1 MARIPMYEQ
10 RNVIGGVQSAP
21 TASSVVRAD
30 DPVAG
35 GLANIANA
43 GAQLGGVLAREEAQK
58 KEDIASVQ
66 VANIISNGRSYWQE
80 DNAKRMNAWK
90 MGDEDLRT
98 GLEKDFDKW
107 AQDQESKLPT
117 DASRNYFKK
126 HMAEMRAGM
135 LTNAYTFMDKSTTQ
149 TLNLQTLDGINTDV
163 SAVTANPD
171 ARNTVAAS
179 RIGAMM
185 ARTDIGEAEKQKAV
199 HEYLQKLDVARQTG
213 LIQRDPLAWYK
224 STYGDLPESLGGK
237 APSVSGGS
245 PAYREAVAANPNL
258 DRFITGLAKLETA
271 GGSKTIKGPNGEDS
285 NNLFNI
291 KDFSASGSGY
301 RAKDV
306 AEGSNDRYRVFE
318 SKDDSKAALVDLLKR
333 KYPGALE
340 AKTPEEFATI
350 LKKNGYA
357 TDPNYV
363 AKLSKVIYGTPAS
376 APSGGAPVAG
386 SDAAFSALPM
396 NVQMQLKQQSEQAM
410 NQQVTRIF
418 SNASVAAATAAVAGQ
433 NIGAT
438 DQVNT
443 DVATAQ
449 AIEAVQRQLPIPM
462 TDVQRQQ
469 VVMQVNQQARI
480 REAQRKDEQGRTVSS
495 FADTLDQNGGNLQA
509 AIASNPQGYAS
520 LPRDQRD
527 WMNKY
532 AGEVATGGTRQTNWQ
547 VYAELTGNPKGLAG
561 VNLEALKYQ
570 LGRDQYDQLRRMQK
584 QSLKEQQEGKKDT
597 FMGDKDAVKQYM
609 AANKISLSDAEEA
622 KLFSAIEQDWQN
634 TQAMSGKKFLT
645 VDERNRVIANNLT
658 KYVTQR
664 GFLWDSKQYGYQITE
679 VPAAEQ
685 AQITAALMLKGI
697 PVTSANVLRY
707 YRQGLELVDKKKV
720 AAPAAPTAKVSP
732 PKTYGQDTGI
742 LPIQ

>member
-199 HEYLQKLDVARQTG
+199 HDYLQKLDVARQTG
-213 LIQRDPLAWYK
+213 LIQRDPLSWYK

-237 APSVSGGS
+237 APSGAATPAQAIANAIYGQESSSGKADTSKVNSQNVTGPMQMMES
-245 PAYREAVAANPNL
+245 TFNGMKKLGLIPESADWRNPTDNKNAGFKWVEYLSQKYNGDPEKVAAAYYAGEKAVNADGTINRHWGNKTRPQ
-258 DRFITGLAKLETA
+258 DPTVGQYVDQVVGRIKKQGGL
-271 GGSKTIKGPNGEDS
+271 
-285 NNLFNI
+285 
-291 KDFSASGSGY
+291 
-301 RAKDV
+301 
-306 AEGSNDRYRVFE
+306 
-318 SKDDSKAALVDLLKR
+318 
-333 KYPGALE
+333 
-340 AKTPEEFATI
+340 PE
-350 LKKNGYA
+350 K
-357 TDPNYV
+357 
-363 AKLSKVIYGTPAS
+363 
-376 APSGGAPVAG
+376 AG
-386 SDAAFSALPM
+386 SDAAFSALPIG
-396 NVQMQLKQQSEQAM
+396 VQMQLKQQSEQAM

-433 NIGAT
+433 NIGVS

-443 DVATAQ
+443 DVAAAQ
-449 AIEAVQRQLPIPM
+449 AIAAVQAKMPVPM

-469 VVMQVNQQARI
+469 VVMQVAQQARI
-480 REAQRKDEQGRTVSS
+480 REGQRKDEQGRMVSS

-509 AIASNPQGYAS
+509 AIAGNPQGYAS
-520 LPRDQRD
+520 LPRDQKD

-547 VYAELTGNPKGLAG
+547 VYAELTNNPKGLAG

-570 LGRDQYDQLRRMQK
+570 LGRDQYDQLRRMQQ

-720 AAPAAPTAKVSP
+720 AAPAAPTAKASP

>member
-1 MARIPMYEQ
+1 MARIPQYEQ

-21 TASSVVRAD
+21 TASSNVRAD
-30 DPVAG
+30 DPMASAVGNLGNALVNVA
-35 GLANIANA
+35 N
-43 GAQLGGVLAREEAQK
+43 VLVREDVQK
-58 KEDIASVQ
+58 KEDIAAVQ
-66 VANIISNGRSYWQE
+66 VANIISDGRSYWQE

-90 MGDEDLRT
+90 MGDEDLRI

-237 APSVSGGS
+237 APSGAATPAQAIANAIYGQESSSGKADTSKVNSQNVTGPMQMMETTFNGMKKLGLIPES
-245 PAYREAVAANPNL
+245 ADWRNPTDNKNAGFKWVEYLSQKYNGDPEKVAAAYYAGEKAVNADGTINRHWGNKTRPQ
-258 DRFITGLAKLETA
+258 DPTVGQYVDQVVGRIKKQGGL
-271 GGSKTIKGPNGEDS
+271 
-285 NNLFNI
+285 
-291 KDFSASGSGY
+291 
-301 RAKDV
+301 
-306 AEGSNDRYRVFE
+306 
-318 SKDDSKAALVDLLKR
+318 
-333 KYPGALE
+333 
-340 AKTPEEFATI
+340 PE
-350 LKKNGYA
+350 K
-357 TDPNYV
+357 
-363 AKLSKVIYGTPAS
+363 
-376 APSGGAPVAG
+376 AG

-410 NQQVTRIF
+410 NQQVARIF

-433 NIGAT
+433 NIGVS

-449 AIEAVQRQLPIPM
+449 AIEAVQRQLPVPM

-520 LPRDQRD
+520 LPRDQKD

-570 LGRDQYDQLRRMQK
+570 LGRDQYDQLRRMQQ

-720 AAPAAPTAKVSP
+720 AAPAAPTAKASP

>member
-43 GAQLGGVLAREEAQK
+43 GANLGGVLAREEAQK

-90 MGDEDLRT
+90 MGDEDLRI

-126 HMAEMRAGM
+126 HMVEMRAGM

-237 APSVSGGS
+237 APSGAATPAQAIANAIYGQESSSGKADTSKVNSQNVTGPMQMMETTFNGMKKLGLIPES
-245 PAYREAVAANPNL
+245 ADWRNPTDNKNAGFKWVEYLSQKYNGDPEKVAAAYYAGEKAVNADGTINRHWGNKTRPQ
-258 DRFITGLAKLETA
+258 DPTVGQYVDQVVGRIKKQGGL
-271 GGSKTIKGPNGEDS
+271 
-285 NNLFNI
+285 
-291 KDFSASGSGY
+291 
-301 RAKDV
+301 
-306 AEGSNDRYRVFE
+306 
-318 SKDDSKAALVDLLKR
+318 
-333 KYPGALE
+333 
-340 AKTPEEFATI
+340 PE
-350 LKKNGYA
+350 K
-357 TDPNYV
+357 
-363 AKLSKVIYGTPAS
+363 
-376 APSGGAPVAG
+376 AG

-410 NQQVTRIF
+410 NQQVARIF
-418 SNASVAAATAAVAGQ
+418 SNASVAAATSAVAGQ
-433 NIGAT
+433 NIGVS

-449 AIEAVQRQLPIPM
+449 AIEAVQRQLPVPM

-520 LPRDQRD
+520 LPRDQKD

-547 VYAELTGNPKGLAG
+547 VYAELTGNPQGIAG
-561 VNLEALKYQ
+561 INLEALKYQ
-570 LGRDQYDQLRRMQK
+570 LGRDQYAQLQRMQ
-584 QSLKEQQEGKKDT
+584 QQAIKEKQEGKKDT

-664 GFLWDSKQYGYQITE
+664 GVLWDSKQYGYQITE

-707 YRQGLELVDKKKV
+707 YRQGLELADKKKV
-720 AAPAAPTAKVSP
+720 AAPAAPTAKASP